1 MTLRKILALTCLLLP
16 MMASAHQFETGQRVP
31 PIGITDRGELVLDKD
46 QFSYKTWNSAQLVGK
61 VRVLQHIAGRT
72 SAKEKNAT
80 LIEAIKSAK
89 LPHDR
94 YQTTTIVNTDDAIPG
109 SGMFVRSSL
118 ESNKKLYPWSQFIV
132 DSNGVARGA
141 WQLDEKSSAVVVLDK
156 DGRVQWAKDGALT
169 QEEVQQQHDQRRY
182 PKYSLARNAGTA
194 APVLPPPGRI
204 SAKSRWTWSDVR
216 QAVADTLSAP
226 HLHGNG

>member
-1 MTLRKILALTCLLLP
+1 
-16 MMASAHQFETGQRVP
+16 
-31 PIGITDRGELVLDKD
+31 ELVLDKD

-169 QEEVQQQHDQRRY
+169 QEEVQQVMD
-182 PKYSLARNAGTA
+182 L
-194 APVLPPPGRI
+194 
-204 SAKSRWTWSDVR
+204 
-216 QAVADTLSAP
+216 
-226 HLHGNG
+226 LHKLINK

>member
-1 MTLRKILALTCLLLP
+1 MTLRNLLAAACLLLP
-16 MMASAHQFETGQRVP
+16 LMASAHNIEKGQRVP
-31 PIGITDRGELVLDKD
+31 PVGIADRGELILDNDK
-46 QFSYKTWNSAQLVGK
+46 FSYKTWNSAQLVGK

-169 QEEVQQQHDQRRY
+169 QEEVQQVMD
-182 PKYSLARNAGTA
+182 L
-194 APVLPPPGRI
+194 
-204 SAKSRWTWSDVR
+204 
-216 QAVADTLSAP
+216 
-226 HLHGNG
+226 LHKLINK

>member
-1 MTLRKILALTCLLLP
+1 
-16 MMASAHQFETGQRVP
+16 
-31 PIGITDRGELVLDKD
+31 VLDKD

-169 QEEVQQQHDQRRY
+169 QEEVQQVMD
-182 PKYSLARNAGTA
+182 L
-194 APVLPPPGRI
+194 
-204 SAKSRWTWSDVR
+204 
-216 QAVADTLSAP
+216 
-226 HLHGNG
+226 LHKLINK

>member
-16 MMASAHQFETGQRVP
+16 MMTSAHKFETGQRVP
-31 PIGITDRGELVLDKD
+31 PIGIADRGELVLDKD
-46 QFSYKTWNSAQLVGK
+46 QFSYNTWNSAQLVGK

-132 DSNGVARGA
+132 DSNGIARSA
-141 WQLDEKSSAVVVLDK
+141 WQLDEESSAIAVLDK

-169 QEEVQQQHDQRRY
+169 QEEVQQVMD
-182 PKYSLARNAGTA
+182 L
-194 APVLPPPGRI
+194 
-204 SAKSRWTWSDVR
+204 
-216 QAVADTLSAP
+216 
-226 HLHGNG
+226 LHKLLNK